1 MAWSGRDYAFLRPC
15 HLDSFISNLTTMN
28 LRKFFTFGLLLVAV
42 GTLTS
47 CNTFLG
53 FGRDLQQAGEGIEKT
68 VYRR

>member
-1 MAWSGRDYAFLRPC
+1 
-15 HLDSFISNLTTMN
+15 MN
-28 LRKFFTFGLLLVAV
+28 LHKFITFSLLIAAA

-68 VYRR
+68 VYRQ